1 MAESYKKLI
10 VLSPELEERLK
21 QHAKE
26 EHRSVA
32 NLIEHIILKYFN
44 M

>member
-1 MAESYKKLI
+1 MSNAKKKLI
-10 VLSPELEERLK
+10 TLSPEIEELLK